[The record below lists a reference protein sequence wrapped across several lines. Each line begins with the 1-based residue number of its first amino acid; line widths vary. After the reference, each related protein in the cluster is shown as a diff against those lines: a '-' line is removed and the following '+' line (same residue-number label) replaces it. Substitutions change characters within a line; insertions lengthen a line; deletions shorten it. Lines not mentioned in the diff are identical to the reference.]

1 MKDIKPNLNAVIGD
15 CKLSFPFD
23 HIVVDNFFS
32 DSHALQLEKEFPA
45 FESDF
50 WFVYNNKIEN
60 KKALN
65 DWNRFPSWTYQT
77 FAYLC
82 SDDFVS
88 FLSDA
93 FGVKLYADPGLHGGG
108 WHIHGPGGNLNPH
121 LDYHLHPKL
130 RLVRKLN
137 LIIYLSKDIEPSIHG
152 GHLGLWEHDEQAGQ
166 PRRLVKEIE
175 PSFNRAVLFD
185 TTQNSWHGMSRML
198 SAEDGIYRKS
208 LAVYY
213 MTDPGEDCFQ
223 KRQRAL
229 FAPRSD
235 QYSDQDVLEQIR
247 KRVDLEASQE
257 VYIVRKG
264 TAHTDE

>member
-1 MKDIKPNLNAVIGD
+1 MKDIMLKIKFAVD
-15 CKLSFPFD
+15 NYRSCYPFD
-23 HIVVDNFFS
+23 HIVIDNFFS
-32 DSHALQLEKEFPA
+32 DPHAVQLEKEFPPFDA
-45 FESDF
+45 DC
-50 WFVYNNKIEN
+50 WYVYDNKIEN

-65 DWNRFPSWTYQT
+65 DWNRFPPTTYQIL
-77 FAYLC
+77 AYLC
-82 SDDFVS
+82 SDEFVS

-93 FGVKLYADPGLHGGG
+93 IGVRLYADPGLHGGG

-152 GHLGLWEHDEQAGQ
+152 GHLGLWEHDEQTGQ
-166 PRRLVKEIE
+166 PGRLVKEIE

-198 SAEDGIYRKS
+198 TAEEGIYRKS

-213 MTDPGEDCFQ
+213 MTDPDEECFK

-229 FAPRSD
+229 FAPRPD
-235 QYSDQDVLEQIR
+235 QYDDQDVWEQIR
-247 KRVDLEASQE
+247 KRVDLEASRE
-257 VYIVRKG
+257 VYVVRKE
-264 TAHTDE
+264 TEHADE